1 MGVGVGRGRGTGGV
15 RRFAPGCAGSGN
27 RENRQNRGLERE
39 SHYRTLPTRGNPRLS
54 TLAAVSKAVGLRLT
68 VETGR

>member
-27 RENRQNRGLERE
+27 RQNRGLERE
-39 SHYRTLPTRGNPRLS
+39 SPYRTLSTRGNPRLS
-54 TLAAVSKAVGLRLT
+54 TLAAVGKTVGLRLT